1 MVCSVCPSTRT
12 FSVTNRGG
20 KLLAFGDQGG
30 VLSQH
35 DFSFLDDFAQIA
47 VDAVLGTGLAT
58 PGKAGQQDDP
68 PAQDRTKYDS
78 PEHHSPVHYWKN
90 SSSAMSR

>member
-1 MVCSVCPSTRT
+1 MVCSVCPSART
-12 FSVTNRGG
+12 LSVTNRGG
-20 KLLAFGDQGG
+20 KLLAFGDRGG

-35 DFSFLDDFAQIA
+35 HFPVLDDFAQIA

-58 PGKAGQQDDP
+58 PGKAGVNDD
-68 PAQDRTKYDS
+68 TLVHES
-78 PEHHSPVHYWKN
+78 PELDSPVHYWKN